1 MKVLR
6 LLFAIAVLGT
16 TFYAC
21 APSEDPMNE
30 IDTTLL
36 EEVSTD
42 DDEDDENTPPSTP
55 SGG

>member
-21 APSEDPMNE
+21 APEDE
-30 IDTTLL
+30 VL
-36 EEVSTD
+36 EEVNTNLEQVSTD
-42 DDEDDENTPPSTP
+42 NNEDEDPEPPQGP
-55 SGG
+55 SGS